1 MLESRTAM
9 RDINAMRTMYIRL
22 LLVLLISPHA
32 AAAEEPD
39 ISDEEAAIDEITVI
53 GARELRTLRIEIARA
68 EDEIFTIFNELN
80 EDDDYDMVCKTERP
94 VGTHIA
100 RRVCRAR
107 LFREKMAED
116 AKRAMDG
123 DVMTGAMIDTEKHN
137 KILQEKLR
145 SMALESPEFAEA
157 LQKRYALRQKYEQE
171 YAKKYDK

>member
-1 MLESRTAM
+1 L
-9 RDINAMRTMYIRL
+9 RDIITMRTMYFHL
-22 LLVLLISPHA
+22 LLALLIFPHA
-32 AAAEEPD
+32 AAEEEPD
-39 ISDEEAAIDEITVI
+39 ISNEQSTIDEITVI

-80 EDDDYDMVCKTERP
+80 EDDDYDMICKTERP

-116 AKRAMDG
+116 AKRAMEG